1 MSGYRSQPREY
12 PIKFVSMKIK
22 VESNY
27 SAVPALG
34 RKTEDRKPAPKTRGP
49 KFPANVG
56 PQSFYVREKL
66 RSPVFGQTE

>member
-1 MSGYRSQPREY
+1 VVKLFDCKHEY
-12 PIKFVSMKIK
+12 KISISFFKINIYK
-22 VESNY
+22 VNRNY

-34 RKTEDRKPAPKTRGP
+34 RKTEDRRP

-56 PQSFYVREKL
+56 PQSFYVRGKL